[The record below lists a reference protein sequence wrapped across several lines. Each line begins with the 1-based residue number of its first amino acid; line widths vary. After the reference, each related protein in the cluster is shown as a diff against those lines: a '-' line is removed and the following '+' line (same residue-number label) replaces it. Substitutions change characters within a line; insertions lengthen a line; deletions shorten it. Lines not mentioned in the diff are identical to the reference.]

1 MKEHGKLILDVSDE
15 DLVHML
21 ERGGGEAAD
30 YLLGK
35 LEDFLMGI
43 SK

>member
-1 MKEHGKLILDVSDE
+1 MKEHGKLILGITDK
-15 DLVHML
+15 DLVEML
-21 ERGGGEAAD
+21 KLKSDEAAD